1 MNKLTALAFA
11 CGAAVLSPAVQAQDP
26 AKLATEKACLTCHQ
40 IDKKLVGPSYREIAK
55 KYRGD
60 KNAMAVLMKS
70 VRAGSTGKWGQI
82 PMPPNASVSE
92 KEAAILVK
100 WILSQK

>member
-1 MNKLTALAFA
+1 MNKLIALA
-11 CGAAVLSPAVQAQDP
+11 AAVGTFALAPAGHAQDP
-26 AKLATEKACLTCHQ
+26 AKLAQEKACLTCHQ

-70 VRAGSTGKWGQI
+70 VRGGSTGKWGPI

-100 WILSQK
+100 WVLSQK